1 MRKSERSSHSLA
13 PLSTPIAGPTSSIAE
28 GIFHTSLDRRH
39 FLKGSAFALLGTQ
52 SLAFAQETKK
62 SSKTSSDVSKMKTAA
77 PSQKT
82 KKPSQII
89 AEFVTGFD
97 LKNVPSAAIDR
108 ARVAFIDTVG
118 VMLAGSQEPVSNIVC
133 DMVKLEGSA
142 PAASI
147 VGQSLR
153 ASPQLAALAN
163 GVAAHAMDYDFSYMS
178 GQSVSPVIPA
188 ILPIAETVGASPA
201 ESIAAFIIG
210 CEVASRIVRA
220 SPTIASIGGWHSNSV
235 VGTVAAAAACARLLK
250 TPVAAIPDVI
260 GISASMASGLP
271 VNFGTMTKPLHSGH
285 AARNGIVAALLGARG
300 LTANASA
307 LEGRS
312 GYFNNFAKGLGLSF
326 DPFND
331 LGRVYDFAQLSY
343 KLKLYPCGGL
353 SHASIDSA
361 LALRNKLGKRLS
373 DISSI
378 KVGVTK
384 NAGQRLGDQ
393 YPSTVENAKF
403 SMPYLIAYTLVHGAP
418 MISAFTEEALHDDRV
433 KVLAKTVSFSID
445 PEFADLIEETPSR
458 VRVTLSDGQ
467 TVEQMTYYVTGTKQ
481 APMSQAQIQE
491 KFFACASKAV
501 STNVAKKIFAMLNA
515 LIDQPSFNDF
525 WPLVRRS

>member
-1 MRKSERSSHSLA
+1 MHKSERSSHSLA
-13 PLSTPIAGPTSSIAE
+13 PFNTSITRPTSNIVE
-28 GIFHTSLDRRH
+28 GFFYTSLDRRH
-39 FLKGSAFALLGTQ
+39 FLGGSAFALMGMH

-62 SSKTSSDVSKMKTAA
+62 SSKSKSDASRVKADSS
-77 PSQKT
+77 SQKT
-82 KKPSQII
+82 RKLSQVI
-89 AEFVTGFD
+89 AEFIIGFD
-97 LKNVPSAAIDR
+97 LKNVPSVSMDL
-108 ARVAFIDTVG
+108 ARVVFIDTVG
-118 VMLAGSQEPVSNIVC
+118 VMLAGSREPVSDIVC

-153 ASPQLAALAN
+153 TSPQLAALAN

-220 SPTIASIGGWHSNSV
+220 MPTLSSVGGWHPNSV

-250 TPVAAIPDVI
+250 TPVEAIPNVI

-285 AARNGIVAALLGARG
+285 AARNGIVAALLGGRG
-300 LTANASA
+300 LTANASS
-307 LEGRS
+307 LEGRT

-331 LGRVYDFAQLSY
+331 LGRLYDFAQRSY

-361 LALRNKLGKRLS
+361 LALRNKIGKRLS
-373 DISSI
+373 DISGI

-384 NAGQRLGDQ
+384 NASSKLGDQ

-433 KVLAKTVSFSID
+433 KALAKTVSFSID
-445 PEFADLIEETPSR
+445 PEFADMIEETPSR
-458 VRVTLSDGQ
+458 VSVTFSDGQ
-467 TVEQMTYYVTGTKQ
+467 TVEQMTQYVTGTKE
-481 APMSQAQIQE
+481 APMSEALLQE
-491 KFFACASKAV
+491 KFFACATKAV
-501 STNVAKKIFAMLNA
+501 NANVAKKIFAMLNE
-515 LIDQPSFNDF
+515 LSKQSSLNDF
-525 WPLVRRS
+525 WPLLRRS